1 MDLLKKIR
9 YVWHAWWRQPSG
21 ITGLF
26 PKFWGVFCLPSGRV
40 WGYVYTKPDTFCAGT
55 KTIADKASVNT
66 SERWFGALSVTEGSC
81 TARISKVKSHIS
93 DRCSYDTGELFLSAQ
108 KAICLAWSQPKFL
121 SLFVGPFPA
130 DRPRISN
137 SAQKIKNFSTED
149 KKILGKFRAIFRT
162 CMYNQAR
169 CVYSEMSSYLGEH

>member
-121 SLFVGPFPA
+121 SLFIGPFPA
-130 DRPRISN
+130 GKPRISN
-137 SAQKIKNFSTED
+137 SAKKIKNFSTED
-149 KKILGKFRAIFRT
+149 KYIFGKSQAIFRT
-162 CMYNQAR
+162 CMYNQTR
-169 CVYSEMSSYLGEH
+169 RVLSEMSSYLGEH